1 MKAMDL
7 NENRSPSGVDKT
19 LVAMHLKMSVE
30 DRLSAND
37 DAARTIQ
44 ELRNAFRRK
53 KGGSEPHS

>member
-1 MKAMDL
+1 MKAIDL

-19 LVAMHLKMSVE
+19 LVAMHLNMSVE

-53 KGGSEPHS
+53 KGGAEPHS

>member
-1 MKAMDL
+1 MKSKDST
-7 NENRSPSGVDKT
+7 ENRSSSGVDKT

-53 KGGSEPHS
+53 KGRAEPHS